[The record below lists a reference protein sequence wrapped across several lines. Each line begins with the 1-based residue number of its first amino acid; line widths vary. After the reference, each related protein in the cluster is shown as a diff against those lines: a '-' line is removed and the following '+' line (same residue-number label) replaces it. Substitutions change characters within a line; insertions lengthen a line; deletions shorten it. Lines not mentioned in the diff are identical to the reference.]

1 VDQPSRLA
9 GVQRPLEPGADGV
22 ERGSGREDLGHP
34 QALQLGHIL
43 GGHDPTPEDQ
53 DVVEVSGGQLVENTR
68 EEGEVGPGED
78 READGIGVFLADGL
92 GHLLRG
98 LEQARVDHLEAGIA
112 KGSGDDLDPTVVAV
126 EARLGH
132 DDSVS
137 ALHGRDTTGVSPVK
151 PSNNRSILLA
161 IGGVLVAVLGLGA
174 LLLFVF
180 ALQSGTESG
189 TVEVRLG
196 DDTFAAGSAEA
207 LADAIDRDGPIL
219 FSDVASGE
227 RDIFLQHTGDDARS
241 QWRAFDA
248 REIDASR
255 DCTLEWSAEAQV
267 FEDPCDGS
275 TVPPDGTGLR
285 QYDVEVTESGRVV
298 IDLRSSS
305 S

>member
-1 VDQPSRLA
+1 VEGHSRFA
-9 GVQRPLEPGADGV
+9 GVERSLEPGTDGV
-22 ERGSGREDLGHP
+22 ERGSGGEDLGHP
-34 QALQLGHIL
+34 QALQLGHIVVW
-43 GGHDPTPEDQ
+43 HDPAAEHQ
-53 DVVEVSGGQLVENTR
+53 DVVEVPGGQFIEHAW
-68 EEGEVGPGED
+68 EEGEMGAGEH
-78 READGIGVFLADGL
+78 REAHGIGVLLANGL
-92 GHLLRG
+92 GHLLG
-98 LEQARVDHLEAGIA
+98 CLEQAGVDHLEARIA
-112 KGSGDDLDPTVVAV
+112 QGPSDDLDPAVVAV
-126 EARLGH
+126 EAWLRH

-161 IGGVLVAVLGLGA
+161 VGGVLVAVLGLGA

-196 DDTFAAGSAEA
+196 DDTFAAGSAEP

-227 RDIFLQHTGDDARS
+227 RDIFLQHAGDDTRS
-241 QWRAFDA
+241 GWRAFDA

-255 DCTLEWSAEAQV
+255 DCTLEWSAQARL

-275 TVPPDGTGLR
+275 TVPPDGAGLR
-285 QYDVEVTESGRVV
+285 QYEVEVTESGTVV

-305 S
+305 T